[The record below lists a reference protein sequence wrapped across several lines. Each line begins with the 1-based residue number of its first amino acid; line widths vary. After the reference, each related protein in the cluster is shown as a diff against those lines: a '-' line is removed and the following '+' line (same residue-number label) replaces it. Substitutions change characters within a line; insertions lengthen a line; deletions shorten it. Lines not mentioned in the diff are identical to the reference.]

1 MKCPR
6 CQNENPDGTRFCGH
20 CGRELPGTGQTPLS
34 GTATFQTPTKGLE
47 RGTTFARRFEIIEE
61 IGQGGMGTV
70 YKAYDSKIREVVAL
84 KLLKPEIASDLE
96 VIERFRNEIKL
107 ARQVAHRHVCRMY
120 DIGEEWLTIYISM
133 EYVPGEDLKSF
144 IRRSG
149 HLTEAKAVGLARQI
163 AEGLAEAHRIG
174 VIHRDLKPQNVM
186 IDKDG
191 NAKIMD
197 FGIARSLHTK
207 GVTGTGVIIGTPE
220 YMAPEQAEGKDID
233 HRVDIYALG
242 AILFEMVTGRVPF
255 EGATPLSIVLK
266 HRSEPPEDPQAINAQ
281 ISSGLSRIIL
291 KCLAKSRDD
300 RYQSA
305 AGVLEDLTA
314 VEQGLP
320 MTRQLTARTKPAT
333 ARTKPVTDREI
344 TVKFNLKK
352 ALIEAV
358 VVIAL
363 AVLGIVVITHKSD
376 RGGAESRRQRTF
388 SIQPGGQAPQ
398 GLDAAGRVPSP
409 APGSS
414 SSKGAAEP
422 PSLGGRTGSAI
433 MGYLA
438 PFMKDPAKFMG
449 EKDALEF
456 EKALATI
463 KEKYPSE
470 SAALSQWL
478 DSIRTKIAEGKKQK
492 EAGNLAASKRSYDR
506 GESEM
511 RKLLSQV
518 SERERAE
525 TAFQE
530 LQEAKRRSA
539 GPAPSGQPNLL
550 TWIAL
555 EKEKDASDAFAKN
568 DFSGAR
574 ILCNILAQVHALSP
588 RAADEDKGLAALREL
603 AAGKRQEAE
612 TAQAPDKQAWLFERA
627 VSQEESAGQMAR
639 DGLVPQAAEQYILAA
654 FLYEK
659 AKEVAVESAQAGR
672 G

>member
-6 CQNENPDGTRFCGH
+6 CQNDNPDGTRFCGH
-20 CGRELPGTGQTPLS
+20 CGRELPGSGETVAM
-34 GTATFQTPTKGLE
+34 GTATIQTPAKGLE

-133 EYVPGEDLKSF
+133 EYVAGEDLKSF

-163 AEGLAEAHRIG
+163 AEGLAEAHRLG
-174 VIHRDLKPQNVM
+174 VVHRDLKPQNVM

-197 FGIARSLHTK
+197 FGIARSLHTR

-233 HRVDIYALG
+233 QRVDIYALG

-255 EGATPLSIVLK
+255 EGETPLSIVLK
-266 HRSEPPEDPQAINAQ
+266 HRSEPPENPQAINAQ
-281 ISSGLSRIIL
+281 ISAGLSRIIL

-300 RYQSA
+300 RYPSA
-305 AGVLEDLTA
+305 AEVLEDLA
-314 VEQGLP
+314 SVEQGLP
-320 MTRQLTARTKPAT
+320 LTRQTTARTRPAT
-333 ARTKPVTDREI
+333 APTKPITDREI

-352 ALIEAV
+352 ALIEAA

-363 AVLGIVVITHKSD
+363 VVLGVVVITSKSG
-376 RGGAESRRQRTF
+376 RGPAESRRSHTAL
-388 SIQPGGQAPQ
+388 IPPGGQEPA
-398 GLDAAGRVPSP
+398 GLDASGGLRQSFPGVPSAAGP
-409 APGSS
+409 
-414 SSKGAAEP
+414 AEP
-422 PSLGGRTGSAI
+422 PSLGGDTGSAI

-438 PFMKDPAKFMG
+438 PFLKDPSKLMG
-449 EKDALEF
+449 EKDAAEF
-456 EKALATI
+456 EKALAQV

-470 SAALSQWL
+470 AAALSHWI
-478 DSIRTKIAEGKKQK
+478 DSIQSRMTEGKKLK

-511 RKLLSQV
+511 RKLLSEV
-518 SERERAE
+518 SERERAKA
-525 TAFQE
+525 AFQE
-530 LQEAKRRSA
+530 LQEAKRRAAVQAPA
-539 GPAPSGQPNLL
+539 GRPNLL
-550 TWIAL
+550 TWIAA

-588 RAADEDKGLAALREL
+588 RATDENKGLAALGEL
-603 AAGKRQEAE
+603 VTGKRREAE
-612 TAQAPDKQAWLFERA
+612 TAQAQAKQAWLYDRA
-627 VSQEESAGQMAR
+627 VSQEQSAGQMVSE
-639 DGLVPQAAEQYILAA
+639 GLVPQAAEQYILAA

-659 AKEVAVESAQAGR
+659 AKEVAEESAQAGR